1 MLYTQLPHDI
11 DQDDEA
17 EQAELPIIGPD
28 VKMRRVDFQTC
39 IDCVGRACLAA
50 RQAQKLAAAAAKAF
64 AEEAANLESVRS
76 SLETVITL
84 SDV

>member
-1 MLYTQLPHDI
+1 MYTQL
-11 DQDDEA
+11 QQEEA
-17 EQAELPIIGPD
+17 EHEAPDDDAPLIGPD

-64 AEEAANLESVRS
+64 GEEATNLEQVRS
-76 SLETVITL
+76 ALETVVTM
-84 SDV
+84 SEV